1 MISLHHIRVA
11 LATVAALTA
20 LVALACATSLHR
32 SDTGE
37 TPRLTHHT
45 APLATPDSSV
55 DIQAG
60 IDSLLLGTR
69 YCVHVTPAPA
79 ATDGAQRWNVEL
91 VQQVPGEVM
100 LDTWR
105 PELGNCPLAPA
116 FVDLGR
122 RYETLA
128 AGLNA
133 GTHRQ
138 PRRQSQPGSAATTHP
153 GLYGPRG
160 APSDVSGLCLDH

>member
-1 MISLHHIRVA
+1 ARPGRRRARGSPPLHSTISRASIRHRDIHPCRGATVISLHHIRVA

-32 SDTGE
+32 SGTGE

-116 FVDLGR
+116 FVDL
-122 RYETLA
+122 
-128 AGLNA
+128 
-133 GTHRQ
+133 
-138 PRRQSQPGSAATTHP
+138 
-153 GLYGPRG
+153 
-160 APSDVSGLCLDH
+160 